1 MSQFNDPSRRES
13 SAAVQLDGGDAR
25 YDDPDL
31 PPVLSQRRPAARAR
45 TAPETP
51 TRDEVHDTIP
61 APAWFVEE

>member
-1 MSQFNDPSRRES
+1 MSQFNEPSRREA
-13 SAAVQLDGGDAR
+13 SAAVQLDPDDAR

-31 PPVLSQRRPAARAR
+31 PPVLSQRRPATSAG
-45 TAPETP
+45 TTPENP